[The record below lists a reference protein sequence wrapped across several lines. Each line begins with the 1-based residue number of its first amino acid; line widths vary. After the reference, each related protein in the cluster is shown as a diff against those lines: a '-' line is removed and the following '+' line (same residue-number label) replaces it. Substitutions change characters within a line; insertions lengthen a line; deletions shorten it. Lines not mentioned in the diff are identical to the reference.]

1 MRTCGFILEF
11 RWKAPGDGL
20 WRRAE
25 RRVTPSPVWPG
36 KRRDSVNSGRAAART
51 LAKAPGVV
59 NARGGADSPFFLKD
73 LAPNLRSNERLD
85 PANFAGRAA
94 KTLRPADIRDCRGC

>member
-1 MRTCGFILEF
+1 METGGAEGHSLS
-11 RWKAPGDGL
+11 GL
-20 WRRAE
+20 A
-25 RRVTPSPVWPG
+25 G

-73 LAPNLRSNERLD
+73 LAPYLRSNERL
-85 PANFAGRAA
+85 N
-94 KTLRPADIRDCRGC
+94 LE